1 MDNAMNTTKVTK
13 DMLVGDIVA
22 NIPGAADALMNAGM
36 HCLGCPASQSES
48 LENSSMVH
56 GLDPDSVVEAVNAAI
71 AEA

>member
-1 MDNAMNTTKVTK
+1 MDNVMNATKVTK
-13 DMLVGDIVA
+13 DTLGGDIVA
-22 NIPGAADALMNAGM
+22 NIPGAAEALMNAGM

-48 LENSSMVH
+48 LENASMVH